1 MWKPLRYEFSPRA
14 VAMSDA
20 AAGREHGESGRR
32 YWIPAVIAA
41 LSMFLGVLDTSMMN
55 VGVPSI
61 VADLHTTVSAMQ
73 SAIAVYSM
81 VMAAR
86 IITDG
91 ALRAAIDTK

>member
-1 MWKPLRYEFSPRA
+1 
-14 VAMSDA
+14 MSDA

-41 LSMFLGVLDTSMMN
+41 LRH
-55 VGVPSI
+55 VPRRPRH
-61 VADLHTTVSAMQ
+61 VDDERRRPVYRRDLHDGPARLQ

-86 IITDG
+86 IIP
-91 ALRAAIDTK
+91 